1 MTAISRTL
9 GGLCAVLSAAAL
21 VLPQAVTAQ
30 AERYGLSNA
39 EVVDQSGQKQRFN
52 RDILGDRV
60 VIVSFTWLGCR
71 TVCPITD
78 RIMQATQ
85 EEMAGREQ
93 RYRMVTLTLSPLTD
107 TPARMA
113 QRAREFNAG
122 DEWFWL
128 SGDFHEMRNILAGL
142 NALEA
147 NLTEHPPAFLVID
160 GRRNVVARLEGAPR
174 PGQLI
179 ARADALLDARE

>member
-1 MTAISRTL
+1 MIAIRNL
-9 GGLCAVLSAAAL
+9 MRAACYAVSLAAL
-21 VLPQAVTAQ
+21 ILPQVSTAQ

-39 EVVDQSGQKQRFN
+39 EVIDQRGRTHRFN
-52 RDILGDRV
+52 RDVLGDRV
-60 VIVSFTWLGCR
+60 VIVGFTWLGCR

-85 EEMAGREQ
+85 REMDETGR

-107 TPARMA
+107 TPADMA
-113 QRAREFNAG
+113 ERAREFGARS
-122 DEWFWL
+122 EWLWL
-128 SGDFHEMRNILAGL
+128 SGDFREMRNVLAGL

-147 NLTEHPPAFLVID
+147 NLAEHPPAFLVID

-174 PGQLI
+174 PEHLL
-179 ARADALLDARE
+179 ARADAMLAARE

>member
-1 MTAISRTL
+1 MIAIRSLLR
-9 GGLCAVLSAAAL
+9 GFCAALSLAAL
-21 VLPQAVTAQ
+21 VLPQTGTAQ

-39 EVVDQSGQKQRFN
+39 EVVDQSGQTFRFN

-60 VIVSFTWLGCR
+60 VIVSFTWLGCQ

-85 EEMAGREQ
+85 EELAGRER

-113 QRAREFNAG
+113 QRAQQFGAG
-122 DEWFWL
+122 GEWFWL
-128 SGDFHEMRNILAGL
+128 SGDFREMRNVLAGL

-160 GRRNVVARLEGAPR
+160 GRRNVVARMEGAPR

-179 ARADALLDARE
+179 ARADAMLSARE